1 MRMLGPAIGG
11 ALAIVAACGG
21 GDTGGSG
28 SNSTVSPSACM
39 TPCTPGSPPCVLAAE
54 GDCNGDWYCWSDSTW
69 HCAPPDASSPG
80 EGGFDAAEIEASLM
94 GEGTGDGG
102 DEGGISDG
110 APEGAA
116 GEAGAARDAGSD

>member
-28 SNSTVSPSACM
+28 SNSTVS
-39 TPCTPGSPPCVLAAE
+39 
-54 GDCNGDWYCWSDSTW
+54 GDWYCWSDSTW

-116 GEAGAARDAGSD
+116 GDASAD